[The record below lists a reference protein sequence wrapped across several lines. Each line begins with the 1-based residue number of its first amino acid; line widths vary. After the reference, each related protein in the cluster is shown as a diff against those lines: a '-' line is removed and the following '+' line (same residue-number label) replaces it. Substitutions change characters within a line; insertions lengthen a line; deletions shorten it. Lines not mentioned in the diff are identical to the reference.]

1 MNASQSVDPGLATG
15 RFRAPSPRLASL
27 LGAAALLLVGVGV
40 PLAIA
45 SHDISQAIVV
55 LPFGI
60 VGYVVARRASRN
72 PIGWILIGETLAF
85 LLSADGGSYA
95 VLFYRHGEHGLP
107 LARVGVFL
115 AAWWIWLLLLL
126 PLPIALFPDGRLSRR
141 WRWVVWAYLAFCA
154 ILVAGS
160 TWQDATGIVAAHIRV
175 DSNGEL
181 VSASSSTP
189 VAVKAVAAFCYVAF
203 CLASVGRQVA
213 SYRRSVGEHRQQL
226 KWLLS
231 GGAISVGG
239 LLLAIA
245 ISNSTVAVL
254 QVLGFLGFISVTALP
269 IGIGVGI
276 LKYRLYEID
285 RLISRTISYLII
297 TGLLAGVFVGIVALA
312 TDVLPFSS
320 PVAVAASTL
329 AAAGLFNPL
338 RRWVQ
343 HRVDRRFNR
352 ARYDAEAVVAAFAQR
367 LREAVD
373 IETVDRELVAAVA
386 GAVQPGHASL
396 WLRPPT

>member
-1 MNASQSVDPGLATG
+1 MNASQSPQPGLATG

-27 LGAAALLLVGVGV
+27 LGVAAALLVAVGV
-40 PLAIA
+40 PLSIM
-45 SHDISQAIVV
+45 SHDLSQGIVV

-60 VGYVVARRASRN
+60 VGYVVARRAPRN
-72 PIGWILIGETLAF
+72 PIGWIFIGLTLAF

-95 VLFYRHGEHGLP
+95 VLFYRRGEHGLP

-141 WRWVVWAYLAFCA
+141 WRWAVWAYLAVCA

-181 VSASSSTP
+181 VAAGSSTP
-189 VAVKAVAAFCYVAF
+189 VAVKAVTAFSYVAF

-213 SYRRSVGEHRQQL
+213 SYRRSTGEHRQQL

-231 GGAISVGG
+231 GGAISIGG
-239 LLLAIA
+239 LLIAIT
-245 ISNSTVAVL
+245 ISNSNVAVL
-254 QVLGFLGFISVTALP
+254 RVVGFLGFISIAALP

-297 TGLLAGVFVGIVALA
+297 TGLLAAVFIGVVVLA

-338 RRWVQ
+338 RRRVQ

-352 ARYDAEAVVAAFAQR
+352 ARYDAEAVVAAFTQR

-373 IETVDRELVAAVA
+373 LETVHRELVSAVTE
-386 GAVQPGHASL
+386 AVQPGHTSL
-396 WLRPPT
+396 WIKGH

>member
-1 MNASQSVDPGLATG
+1 MNATQSPNPGLAAG
-15 RFRAPSPRLASL
+15 RFWVPSPRLASL
-27 LGAAALLLVGVGV
+27 LGIAAVLLVGVAV
-40 PLAIA
+40 PLTIV
-45 SHDISQAIVV
+45 SRNLSQGVVV

-60 VGYVVARRASRN
+60 VGYVVARRAPRN
-72 PIGWILIGETLAF
+72 PIGWILIGLTLAF

-115 AAWWIWLLLLL
+115 AAWWIWLLLML

-141 WRWVVWAYLAFCA
+141 WRWVVWAYLAVCA
-154 ILVAGS
+154 VIVAGS

-189 VAVKAVAAFCYVAF
+189 VAVKAVTAFCYIGF
-203 CLASVGRQVA
+203 CLAAVGRQVA
-213 SYRRSVGEHRQQL
+213 SYRRSQGEHRQQL

-231 GGAISVGG
+231 GGAISIGG
-239 LLLAIA
+239 LLLAMG
-245 ISNSTVAVL
+245 ISNSNVAVL
-254 QVLGFLGFISVTALP
+254 QVVGLLGFISIAALP

-285 RLISRTISYLII
+285 RLISRTISYVII
-297 TGLLAGVFVGIVALA
+297 TGLLAGVFIGIVVLA

-338 RRWVQ
+338 RRRVQ

-373 IETVDRELVAAVA
+373 LETVHRELVAAVT
-386 GAVQPGHASL
+386 GAVQPGHTSL
-396 WLRPPT
+396 WIKPHA